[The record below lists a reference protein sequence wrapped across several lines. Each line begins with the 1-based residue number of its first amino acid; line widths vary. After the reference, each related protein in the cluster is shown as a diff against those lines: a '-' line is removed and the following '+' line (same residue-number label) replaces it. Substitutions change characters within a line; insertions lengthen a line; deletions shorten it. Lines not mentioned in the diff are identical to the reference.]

1 MKYRKLFVPAAAALS
16 LSLLLSGCGK
26 TDLSSTR
33 EESAPV
39 MVIDGYDVPYELY
52 RYAALNHKDDYEA
65 GLTETEAAELWLG
78 EEGKARMAQLQEDTE
93 DTLKFLYTTLSL
105 AEDYGIDADGEIIT
119 YAVELAMEDIYAGYE
134 EDMDAYL
141 DSLAPYHMNDSVY
154 RFLSRNQILTNDLY
168 SAMLEAGDI
177 ETDEA
182 VLAEMFRSDDFIRIR
197 QILIAADNGNSA
209 EENRAAAEAILDRL
223 ESGGDF
229 EALLKEYGE
238 DLFMF
243 NNPDGY
249 YMTRGNRHQAFEDA
263 AFALEIGEYSDIVE
277 TEAGFSILLRC
288 EKEEAYLEKHFDDL
302 RQEYSNAA
310 YNALLQAHM
319 ETLTAEAL
327 PALESYS
334 IITMQ

>member
-1 MKYRKLFVPAAAALS
+1 
-16 LSLLLSGCGK
+16 
-26 TDLSSTR
+26 
-33 EESAPV
+33 
-39 MVIDGYDVPYELY
+39 
-52 RYAALNHKDDYEA
+52 
-65 GLTETEAAELWLG
+65 
-78 EEGKARMAQLQEDTE
+78 MAQLQEDTE